1 MTRWSARISNYSYWR
16 LAFRTFLKNKAVM
29 LLVILIAAIIVM
41 GFVYPMGSDIDP
53 NKSSFTCAAR
63 P

>member
-1 MTRWSARISNYSYWR
+1 
-16 LAFRTFLKNKAVM
+16 M

-53 NKSSFTCAAR
+53 NKSSLTCAAR
-63 P
+63 H